1 MAPPAPTV
9 VVASVRPMAAPR
21 RRGRSQARSL
31 GVVVTLRDPLGTPK
45 LQTGPSAA
53 LVSSF
58 CAPKSASA
66 QRTYRIYILLA
77 FRRLRPPFFFLQGGA
92 GTLCPPTNRARQL
105 RRLQRAGLLLFLR
118 HYSTFGVSS
127 THPHQH
133 HLLGGAGHH
142 LGLPLPIALARS
154 RHLWPIDA
162 AWPGLHARAP
172 SWPSAYQN
180 AVGNRSSAQG

>member
-9 VVASVRPMAAPR
+9 VVASERPMAAPR

-53 LVSSF
+53 LVSSL

-77 FRRLRPPFFFLQGGA
+77 FRRRPPFFF
-92 GTLCPPTNRARQL
+92 C
-105 RRLQRAGLLLFLR
+105 RAGRAPFVHLPTGR
-118 HYSTFGVSS
+118 ASSAASS
-127 THPHQH
+127 TLACYFFCVTIRP
-133 HLLGGAGHH
+133 LG
-142 LGLPLPIALARS
+142 
-154 RHLWPIDA
+154 
-162 AWPGLHARAP
+162 
-172 SWPSAYQN
+172 
-180 AVGNRSSAQG
+180 

>member
-58 CAPKSASA
+58 LRAQVRQRSTDLSSLEFASFQTAP
-66 QRTYRIYILLA
+66 T
-77 FRRLRPPFFFLQGGA
+77 
-92 GTLCPPTNRARQL
+92 
-105 RRLQRAGLLLFLR
+105 
-118 HYSTFGVSS
+118 
-127 THPHQH
+127 
-133 HLLGGAGHH
+133 
-142 LGLPLPIALARS
+142 
-154 RHLWPIDA
+154 
-162 AWPGLHARAP
+162 
-172 SWPSAYQN
+172 
-180 AVGNRSSAQG
+180 

>member
-66 QRTYRIYILLA
+66 QRTYRIYIC
-77 FRRLRPPFFFLQGGA
+77 FTLRPPFFFLQGGA